1 MGDFEFK
8 RKIRKA
14 IRDSA
19 PIEVTSTEVG
29 DIFEAVMEVIRSE
42 NAAKE
47 VRESELQQS
56 RGPQVSDPWPE
67 GMWS

>member
-1 MGDFEFK
+1 MGDFEFR

-29 DIFEAVMEVIRSE
+29 DIFEAVMEVIQSKESE
-42 NAAKE
+42 NI
-47 VRESELQQS
+47 VRESEMQQS
-56 RGPQVSDPWPE
+56 RGAQVIDPWPD